1 MCGVLNL
8 AYKTIYKLQVYKYI
22 KIITSMEMIKAKLIC
37 HLGEKKGKK
46 LRDLELHI
54 LTLKDETYL
63 KQLWPNMK

>member
-1 MCGVLNL
+1 
-8 AYKTIYKLQVYKYI
+8 
-22 KIITSMEMIKAKLIC
+22 MEMIKAKLIC